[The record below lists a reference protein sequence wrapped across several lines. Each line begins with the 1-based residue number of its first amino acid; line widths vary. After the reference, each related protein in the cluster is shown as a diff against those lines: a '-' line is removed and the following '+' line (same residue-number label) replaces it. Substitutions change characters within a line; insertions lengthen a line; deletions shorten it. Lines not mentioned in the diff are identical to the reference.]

1 MFAIELPE
9 RKKEKQRKAGRMK
22 EEEKEGLKKKEGRE
36 EGRKRKHRRLHL
48 GLQNHFLLCKRY

>member
-22 EEEKEGLKKKEGRE
+22 EEEKEGLKKKEGKKGGRE
-36 EGRKRKHRRLHL
+36 EEKTQKVTPGTSESLPSL
-48 GLQNHFLLCKRY
+48 